1 MNVIVGS
8 TNRIKIEA
16 VTETL
21 QHYSLFHPVSVQGK
35 NVSSQVTDQP
45 KSLQE
50 TVQGAINRAKG
61 VFEEGNISIGLESGL
76 MPVPFTKTG
85 FMDVCVCAIYDG
97 KTIHL
102 GLSQAFECPP
112 EVVRLVHEK
121 GYDLNQASNAIGLTT
136 NPQLGAAEGIIG
148 ILTKGRVTRKDY
160 TKEAIKMA
168 LIHLE
173 NREHYER
180 P

>member
-1 MNVIVGS
+1 MKIIVGS
-8 TNRIKIEA
+8 TNKIKIEA
-16 VTETL
+16 VQETVIQYPL
-21 QHYSLFHPVSVQGK
+21 LSSTTVTGK
-35 NVSSQVTDQP
+35 NIPSQVSDQP
-45 KSLQE
+45 KSLPE
-50 TVQGAINRAKG
+50 TVSGAIARAKNA
-61 VFEEGNISIGLESGL
+61 FEEGSYSFGLESGL

-173 NREHYER
+173 NKEHYDSS
-180 P
+180 

>member
-1 MNVIVGS
+1 MNISVGS
-8 TNRIKIEA
+8 TNKIKIEA
-16 VTETL
+16 VEETIIQYPL
-21 QHYSLFHPVSVQGK
+21 LSGATVTGK
-35 NVSSQVTDQP
+35 NVLSQVSEQP
-45 KSLQE
+45 QSLQE
-50 TVQGAINRAKG
+50 TVQGAINRAKK
-61 VFEEGNISIGLESGL
+61 VFEEGHISIGLESGL

-102 GLSQAFECPP
+102 GLSQAFECPS

-173 NREHYER
+173 NKQHYD
-180 P
+180 PS